1 LSVNKRLGKDDAIAQ
16 FIAVRVLPIYDRLVG
31 HRVHSSVASMA
42 NMREYHMKALIVVA
56 NSICVLVS
64 AIMPAVAILLL
75 SKIQSTPSRLI
86 AVVLLSLAFSIVVAV
101 VAQKKADIFMATTAF
116 SAVLV
121 VFVGNS
127 GNGG

>member
-1 LSVNKRLGKDDAIAQ
+1 
-16 FIAVRVLPIYDRLVG
+16 
-31 HRVHSSVASMA
+31 MA

-86 AVVLLSLAFSIVVAV
+86 AVVLLSLAISIVVSV

-116 SAVLV
+116 
-121 VFVGNS
+121 
-127 GNGG
+127 